1 MLDQRICDRCP
12 LGPEPLAHKECK
24 RCVADLDAVM
34 LRQNLL
40 RNHAERF
47 TYEGVC
53 FADALLYDLLPN
65 LLPKGDPACA

>member
-1 MLDQRICDRCP
+1 LLDPRICIRCP
-12 LGPEPLAHKECK
+12 LGPEPLTSRFCK
-24 RCVADLDAVM
+24 RCVADVDAVV
-34 LRQNLL
+34 LRTNLL
-40 RNHAERF
+40 DKHRDRF

>member
-1 MLDQRICDRCP
+1 M
-12 LGPEPLAHKECK
+12 
-24 RCVADLDAVM
+24 ADLDAVVM
-34 LRQNLL
+34 RQNLL
-40 RNHAERF
+40 RNHTERF